1 MADSKQVIPGNSEW
15 NTGFTE
21 ELLPS
26 SQQVCLL
33 YHISY
38 LCLAKFPK
46 LERLLRMRAVET
58 QLLFGSSEAVLLKCV
73 GTSKNLISSLFPML
87 THAIEKNKP
96 TLAIKYLEKARV
108 WITEIIQDVEK
119 IVQRYEVHNKD
130 VATTTSDVI
139 TEKTETEKVL
149 VQLSK
154 EIEVLTDEIQKLEV
168 QLKETNEKLAQKEK
182 EIEAKNLELQS
193 VVKDAAA
200 KNKVFG
206 IFASIVPF
214 IGQIVSSIYKA
225 VTAPGVAEKVK
236 AFEIQLNQ
244 LTSDK
249 VSLKQEV
256 WDLEV
261 ETIDLRMKLAKL
273 QIDQGVIPEPTQL
286 GEVQTYLSKIQKILI
301 QLQKFWEHVFILLGI
316 IKNKTFV
323 GEDLVEEP
331 ELKEQ
336 FLLSIQDASQSWKS
350 FGGSCCKAA
359 QIFRVKSKDAYSF
372 LEIDPSSLSEDVWQ
386 KEYDS
391 VKKQL
396 EQLQVTADSPKEI
409 MSNSG

>member
-1 MADSKQVIPGNSEW
+1 VIPGNSEW

-26 SQQVCLL
+26 SQQVSLL

-96 TLAIKYLEKARV
+96 TLAIKYLEKARA

-139 TEKTETEKVL
+139 TEKKETEKVL

-168 QLKETNEKLAQKEK
+168 QLKETNEQLAQKEK
-182 EIEAKNLELQS
+182 EIEAKNRELLS
-193 VVKDAAA
+193 LVRDVAA
-200 KNKVFG
+200 KNTGLG
-206 IFASIVPF
+206 IFAAIVPF
-214 IGQIVSSIYKA
+214 IGPIVSSIYKA
-225 VTAPGVAEKVK
+225 ATAPDVAEKVK
-236 AFEIQLNQ
+236 ALEIQLNQ

-256 WDLEV
+256 WGLQV
-261 ETIDLRMKLAKL
+261 KTIDLRMKLAKL
-273 QIDQGVIPEPTQL
+273 QIDKGVIPEPTQL

-301 QLQKFWEHVFILLGI
+301 QLQKFWEHVFSLLGI
-316 IKNKTFV
+316 IKDRTFV
-323 GEDLVEEP
+323 GEDLIEEP
-331 ELKEQ
+331 DLKEE
-336 FLLSIQDASQSWKS
+336 FLLSIQDASKSWES
-350 FGGSCCKAA
+350 FGGSCFNAA

-391 VKKQL
+391 VKDQL

-409 MSNSG
+409 